1 MGKSL
6 NQAKANAIRYTK
18 KKVEHWQLVSL
29 ALAGYDAISIII
41 AFFLALWF
49 RFDCRYSMIPKEFLG
64 AYLKFIGI
72 YVIFSLFVFWRLR
85 LYNSIWRFAS
95 YSELVRMIVA
105 TGISS
110 LFHCTGMTL
119 FLGRMPLSYY
129 FFGTVIQFG
138 MTLMVRFA
146 YRFVLLERSKRRKT
160 EEIAKAKRVLLI
172 GGGKAGQIILRDIK
186 TAKEL
191 KDIVCC
197 IIDDNPNKWGRYIEG
212 VKSVICLS
220 TDKAAYPVNAM
231 GTSKAMMEK
240 VIVAKSRTVDSEK
253 TKICCTRYGNVM
265 CSRGSV
271 IPLWIEQIKAGN
283 PITITEPSMT
293 RFIMSLEEAVDLVLF
308 AFENGISGD
317 ILVQKA
323 PACTIEVLAKAVTEL
338 FAPGHEIKVIG
349 IRHGEKMYETL
360 LTNEECA
367 NAIDMG
373 EFYRVPCDKRDLNYD
388 KYFKDGDIERN
399 TLTEFDSNNTKLL
412 SVEQVKEKL
421 LTLQYIQDALSNN

>member
-138 MTLMVRFA
+138 MMLMVRFA

-172 GGGKAGQIILRDIK
+172 GGGKAGQIILRDILVMNSVSSDM
-186 TAKEL
+186 TVNISEMIL
-191 KDIVCC
+191 KQGLADVLKYALIVVSSAPLLMVYPF
-197 IIDDNPNKWGRYIEG
+197 IQKHFVKG
-212 VKSVICLS
+212 VM
-220 TDKAAYPVNAM
+220 M
-231 GTSKAMMEK
+231 G
-240 VIVAKSRTVDSEK
+240 
-253 TKICCTRYGNVM
+253 
-265 CSRGSV
+265 
-271 IPLWIEQIKAGN
+271 
-283 PITITEPSMT
+283 SMK
-293 RFIMSLEEAVDLVLF
+293 
-308 AFENGISGD
+308 G
-317 ILVQKA
+317 
-323 PACTIEVLAKAVTEL
+323 
-338 FAPGHEIKVIG
+338 
-349 IRHGEKMYETL
+349 
-360 LTNEECA
+360 
-367 NAIDMG
+367 
-373 EFYRVPCDKRDLNYD
+373 
-388 KYFKDGDIERN
+388 
-399 TLTEFDSNNTKLL
+399 
-412 SVEQVKEKL
+412 
-421 LTLQYIQDALSNN
+421 